1 VDQGNSFPSAASL
14 VQLAHAQALRED
26 FQQIDSIQPMYLRR
40 PDAEIN
46 WATRD
51 SAP

>member
-1 VDQGNSFPSAASL
+1 
-14 VQLAHAQALRED
+14 VQPWELEPL
-26 FQQIDSIQPMYLRR
+26 YLRR

-51 SAP
+51 GHVSELTGSAPPAPGTPGEAGS